1 MPFAATIKSA
11 QIFCFPDV
19 CKTPS
24 PAGPIPLP
32 YPNQAMTSLAN
43 PPTTKVL
50 VDGAP
55 AVVKSSKIP
64 LSNGDTAGTAGG
76 GVVSGGIMGECQFV
90 TASFKVKFQGK
101 PVVRLGDSAKS
112 NKGNTFGTLI
122 KPSQFKVDCN

>member
-19 CKTPS
+19 CKTPT
-24 PAGPIPLP
+24 PAGPVPIP
-32 YPNQAMTSLAN
+32 YPNQVMTTLAN

-64 LSNGDTAGTAGG
+64 MSNGDTAGTAGG
-76 GVVSGGIMGECQFV
+76 VVSSSIMGECQFIS
-90 TASFKVKFQGK
+90 ASFKVKFEGK
-101 PVVRLGDSAKS
+101 PVVRLTDSAKS
-112 NKGNTFGTLI
+112 NKGNTFGALI
-122 KPSQFKVDCN
+122 KPSQFKVDCS